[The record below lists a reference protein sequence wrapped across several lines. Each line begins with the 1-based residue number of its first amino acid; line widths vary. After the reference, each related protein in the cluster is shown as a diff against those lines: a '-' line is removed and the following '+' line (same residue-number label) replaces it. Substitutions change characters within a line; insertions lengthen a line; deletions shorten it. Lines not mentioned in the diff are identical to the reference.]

1 MVKTFVFLA
10 INFLKTAMF
19 AIFHEDLV
27 HKVWKIIY
35 LAALDQTVVSM
46 IRSCAME
53 RNTGFVVDNSLLLI
67 L

>member
-1 MVKTFVFLA
+1 
-10 INFLKTAMF
+10 MF